1 MTPSPWSFTFEPLFL
16 ALAVLAGAVYW
27 RSARREPGGVPR
39 LRALAF
45 GTGLFLIA
53 ASTNSPLETLSAH
66 YLLLAHLLQNVI
78 ISDWAPPLLV
88 LGLTPR
94 MREQIA
100 ARGGAVL
107 RALTRL
113 RVALPVWLLGWYL
126 IHLAAFY
133 DAALENTYLL
143 HLEHAILILI
153 GLVFWWPVFSQAP
166 RAHGVLKRL
175 AYVAAGFFTSVFLGL
190 ALTFSGSAFYDF
202 YEDAPRLWG
211 LSPEEDQNYAGV
223 LMTAEQALIFLAAIT
238 WLLLQLF
245 REEDAKERADRE
257 RLRAAGLVPREDA
270 EH

>member
-1 MTPSPWSFTFEPLFL
+1 MTPSPGSFTFEPLFL
-16 ALAVLAGAVYW
+16 ALCVVAGVLYVRA
-27 RSARREPGGVPR
+27 ARREPGGVPR
-39 LRALAF
+39 LRVASF
-45 GTGLFLIA
+45 GLGLFLIA
-53 ASTNSPLETLSAH
+53 ASLNSPLETISTH

-94 MREQIA
+94 MRDGIA
-100 ARGGAVL
+100 ARGGGVL

-133 DAALENTYLL
+133 DVALRNTVLL

-175 AYVAAGFFTSVFLGL
+175 AYVSAGFFTSVFLGL
-190 ALTFSGSAFYDF
+190 ALTFAGSAFYDF
-202 YEDAPRLWG
+202 YEEAPRLWG
-211 LSPEEDQNYAGV
+211 LSPQEDQNYAGV
-223 LMTAEQALIFLAAIT
+223 LMTAEQALIFLAAIS
-238 WLLLQLF
+238 WLLIQLF

-257 RLRAAGLVPREDA
+257 RLRAAGLVPREG
-270 EH
+270 EEP